1 MTLYNFEWDPK
12 KAKINNRKHGVSFE
26 EATTVF
32 RDPNAITIF
41 DEDHT
46 DIEERWITIGISVS
60 GRLIIICHT
69 YFELSED
76 TVILRVYSARKTT
89 SKEKKQYRGIK

>member
-1 MTLYNFEWDPK
+1 MTQYNFEWDPE
-12 KAKINNRKHGVSFE
+12 KAKLNMRKHDVSFE
-26 EATTVF
+26 EAATVF
-32 RDPNAITIF
+32 HDPNSITIF

-46 DIEERWITIGISVS
+46 EKEERWITIGISVS
-60 GRLIIICHT
+60 GRLVIVCHT

-89 SKEKKQYRGIK
+89 STEKKQYRGAK

>member
-1 MTLYNFEWDPK
+1 MTNYNFEWDPK
-12 KAKINNRKHGVSFE
+12 KAKINKKKHNISFE

-32 RDPNAITIF
+32 HDPQSITIF

-46 DIEERWITIGISVS
+46 EKEDRWITIGISSS
-60 GRLIIICHT
+60 GRLIIVCHT

-76 TVILRVYSARKTT
+76 TVILRMYSARKTT
-89 SKEKKQYRGIK
+89 SAEKKQYRGEK

>member
-1 MTLYNFEWDPK
+1 MIKYNFEWDPN

-46 DIEERWITIGISVS
+46 VKEERWITMGISVS
-60 GRLIIICHT
+60 GRLILVCHT
-69 YFELSED
+69 YFEISED

-89 SKEKKQYRGIK
+89 STEKKQYRGIK

>member
-1 MTLYNFEWDPK
+1 MTQYNFEWDTK
-12 KAKINNRKHGVSFE
+12 KAKTNNKKHGVSFE

-41 DEDHT
+41 DEDHAG
-46 DIEERWITIGISVS
+46 IEERWITIGISVS
-60 GRLIIICHT
+60 GRLIIVCHT

-89 SKEKKQYRGIK
+89 LKEKKQYRGEK

>member
-1 MTLYNFEWDPK
+1 MIKYNFEWDHQ
-12 KAKINNRKHGVSFE
+12 KARSNIKKHGVSFE
-26 EATTVF
+26 EASTVF

-46 DIEERWITIGISVS
+46 GKEERWITIGISIS
-60 GRLIIICHT
+60 GRLILVCHT
-69 YFELSED
+69 YFEISEY

-89 SKEKKQYRGIK
+89 STEKKQYRGIK